1 MPFLPAYQIVA
12 TEDAIP
18 RYSAILL
25 HGILG
30 SGQNLRSFAR
40 RLVQACPAW
49 QILLVDHRN
58 HGDSGHPSGP
68 QTVNRCAGDI
78 FALCQSLTLKPQL
91 IAGHSFGGKVALAYA
106 RNQPNGLRQAWIL
119 DTNPGSLDPSKR
131 AYHVV
136 SRVLETVASVPMPLE
151 HRNDLVEHFRHHGLP
166 EAVAR
171 WMTTNLRRTDGG
183 LQWRFHYE
191 ALGEM
196 IHDYWDTDLW
206 SFLKAPPDHLS
217 IDLVQAE
224 RSDRW
229 DLDSVKHIEALPAY
243 GNTQVHLLENAGH
256 WLHVDNPD
264 GLIELMLPSLQDS
277 QE

>member
-1 MPFLPAYQIVA
+1 MPFVPAHQIVA

-58 HGDSGHPSGP
+58 HGDSGHPPGP
-68 QTVNRCAGDI
+68 QTVNKCAADI
-78 FALCQSLTLKPQL
+78 YSLCQSLTLKPQM

-119 DTNPGSLDPSKR
+119 DSNPGSLDLSKR
-131 AYHVV
+131 ARHVV
-136 SRVLETVASVPMPLE
+136 SRVLETVATLPMPLQKRE
-151 HRNDLVEHFRHHGLP
+151 DVIDHFMKQDLP
-166 EAVAR
+166 EAIAL
-171 WMTTNLRRTDGG
+171 WMTTNLRRTEEG
-183 LQWRFHYE
+183 LQWRFHHE
-191 ALGEM
+191 AIGEM

-206 SFLKAPPDHLS
+206 PFLQAPPEHLS

-224 RSDRW
+224 LSDRW
-229 DLDSVKHIEALPAY
+229 DRLATEKLKGEARGSSVRF
-243 GNTQVHLLENAGH
+243 HLLKEAGH
-256 WLHVDNPD
+256 WLHIDNPS
-264 GLIELMLPSLQDS
+264 GLLDLMIDS
-277 QE
+277 FQNAQ